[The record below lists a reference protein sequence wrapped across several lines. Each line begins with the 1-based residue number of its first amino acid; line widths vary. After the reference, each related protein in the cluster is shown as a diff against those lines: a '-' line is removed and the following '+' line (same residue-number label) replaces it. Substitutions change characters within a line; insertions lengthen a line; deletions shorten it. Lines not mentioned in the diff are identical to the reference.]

1 MGSINFASPF
11 QLQSASGAAAT
22 QYPQPYDLLG
32 ALARMQPMPPA
43 PQLMADPSYIWV
55 RRRSDGQVVSI
66 LPGDFDPKKYDQAI
80 DQAPQDQAVN
90 P

>member
-1 MGSINFASPF
+1 MGSINFAAPF
-11 QLQSASGAAAT
+11 QLLAA
-22 QYPQPYDLLG
+22 QYPQPYGLLG
-32 ALARMQPMPPA
+32 ALAQMQPMPPA
-43 PQLMADPSYIWV
+43 PELVADPSYIWV

-66 LPGDFDPKKYDQAI
+66 LPGDFDPKKYDKAI